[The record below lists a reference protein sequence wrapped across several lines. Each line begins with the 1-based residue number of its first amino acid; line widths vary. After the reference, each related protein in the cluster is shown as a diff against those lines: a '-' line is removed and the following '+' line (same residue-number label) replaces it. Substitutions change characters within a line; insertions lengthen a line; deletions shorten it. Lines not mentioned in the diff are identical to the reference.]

1 MRRED
6 WYGEGFSPLH
16 HGSQNTLEETWVLL
30 VPMLYGI
37 VEGFYIYL
45 LVSEHTTILHLYC
58 DVQVLVGGGT
68 LYACIVQN
76 QMALASIGEGSEH
89 VQCDF
94 VHVCMVNT

>member
-16 HGSQNTLEETWVLL
+16 HGSQNTLEETRMLL
-30 VPMLYGI
+30 LPVLYGI
-37 VEGFYIYL
+37 VQCLDIHLFGQEDAA
-45 LVSEHTTILHLYC
+45 VLHLYG
-58 DVQVLVGGGT
+58 DVQIFVRCGT